1 MFLALAAAFAVY
13 LAYNAVI
20 RLVLGPLP
28 PPPTATEPTTA
39 PTSQP
44 ATSTQS
50 APARPGNATS
60 RPAPTAS
67 TPATAAARVPYRLVA
82 GADEAPITIG
92 GGGSDALKVELLP
105 RGGAVG
111 RIWLTE
117 RNKKGR
123 YVFRAAPDGND
134 PYEIIRPVETPA
146 GVFNSYVTRKVWVL
160 PLQQDPWPT
169 DELVWKVA
177 EHGPTRVVFETTLL
191 RSENEQPVVRL
202 KKTWELVAGKPLLM
216 LRLRVEN
223 LSEAP
228 VKVAIQQDGPVG
240 IHKEH
245 LQYDMRRLV
254 IAARTPEGQI
264 ELFRTLD
271 HRKLAKADGPVNIP
285 LAEEQR
291 SLLWMA
297 LTNKYFGVFTRP
309 LPLPGKQRV
318 DWVSKLVALLAWPD
332 APARK
337 NPGDLLTRLDT
348 RPATLA
354 PGAGRELAFELYA
367 GAKDPGLLKKVNP
380 AFADPTRLGYEL
392 ARAADRRCCCTFLW
406 LTDIMSAL
414 LRAIYLVVR
423 NYGVALIIL
432 VILIRA
438 LLHPLT
444 VFQQKSMYRVQE
456 ARGRLQ
462 PKLAE
467 LKEKYGNDKVRLQ
480 QETMKLYA
488 EENVNPAGML
498 LGMVPMLIQ
507 MPILVAL
514 WTALNTD
521 IHLRHAPFDGWW
533 IKDLSA
539 PDALIRFPGDGL
551 TIPILGQLLPFM
563 FAHIPSLNLLPI
575 LMGISMYLQQKYMP
589 KPHLEA
595 QKRTASN
602 SKAEK
607 NALGMTPE
615 EQLRQ
620 QQMIGSMMSVLFPLM
635 FYYMPSGLNLYWMA
649 TNVFGIVESL
659 IIRRQLEEE
668 RKKRE
673 QLGPQALKKKAP
685 GRFAQLMQRLAEKA
699 EEIQKQADQLSRD
712 DVKTPQR
719 LRKMRDTKK
728 RRR

>member
-20 RLVLGPLP
+20 RLILGP
-28 PPPTATEPTTA
+28 PPPPPAA
-39 PTSQP
+39 RQP
-44 ATSTQS
+44 ATQPASQPPPATSPATRPPGSATQPQAATTS
-50 APARPGNATS
+50 ATAPATL
-60 RPAPTAS
+60 
-67 TPATAAARVPYRLVA
+67 PYRLVA
-82 GADEAPITIG
+82 GQDESPLTLG
-92 GGGSDALKVELLP
+92 GRDGDALKVELLP
-105 RGGAVG
+105 RGGAVA

-117 RNKKGR
+117 RDKKGR
-123 YVFRAAPDGND
+123 YVFRATPDGND
-134 PYEIIRPVETPA
+134 PYPIIQPVETPA
-146 GVFNSYVTRKVWVL
+146 GEFLSYVTRKVWVL
-160 PLQQDPWPT
+160 PLRTEPWQT
-169 DELVWKVA
+169 DELVWRIA
-177 EHGPTRVVFETTLL
+177 ERSPTRVVFETTLL
-191 RSENEQPVVRL
+191 RNDDGQPVLRL
-202 KKTWELVAGKPLLM
+202 RKTWELVDGKPLVM
-216 LRLRVEN
+216 LRLEAEN
-223 LSEAP
+223 LSDQP
-228 VKVAIQQDGPVG
+228 VEVAIEQDGPVG

-271 HRKLAKADGPVNIP
+271 HGKLAKAEGPVNIP

-309 LPLPGKQRV
+309 LPRQGKPQV
-318 DWVSKLVALLAWPD
+318 DWVGKLVALLAWPD

-348 RPATLA
+348 HSAKLA
-354 PGAGRELAFELYA
+354 PGGRTQVSFELYA
-367 GAKDPGLLKKVNP
+367 GAKDPGLLRKVNP
-380 AFADPTRLGYEL
+380 AFADPTGLGYEL
-392 ARAADRRCCCTFLW
+392 ARSADQRCCCTFLW
-406 LTDIMSAL
+406 LTDIMSGL
-414 LRAIYLVVR
+414 LRLIYLVVH

-432 VILIRA
+432 VILIRT

-456 ARGRLQ
+456 GQMRLQ
-462 PKLAE
+462 PRLAE

-480 QETMKLYA
+480 QEMMKLYA
-488 EENVNPAGML
+488 EEGVNPAGML
-498 LGMVPMLIQ
+498 VGMLPMLIQ
-507 MPILVAL
+507 MPILIAL

-563 FAHIPSLNLLPI
+563 FANIPSLNLLPI

-595 QKRTASN
+595 QKRAAEQG
-602 SKAEK
+602 KAEK

-615 EQLRQ
+615 EQIRQ
-620 QQMIGSMMSVLFPLM
+620 QQMIGVMMSVLFPLM

-649 TNVFGIVESL
+649 TNVFGIIESL

-673 QLGPQALKKKAP
+673 QLGPQALKKKEP

-712 DVKTPQR
+712 EVKTPKR
-719 LRKMRDTKK
+719 LRKMRDSKK